1 LFDRLG
7 KRRPTRMTTEA
18 EKLLAQNV
26 AHLTLSGG
34 VALLL
39 ALVTAGAAKG
49 LIGVGM
55 PIVAMPLVSHI
66 IDLPAAVALLSLPL
80 VLSNLRQAVE
90 GGGTVA
96 ALRQMAPL
104 LLGFCVGIVAGVKL
118 LMSLDDA
125 WLKPLV
131 GCALLLAGLAV
142 VAKPD
147 LSLSPTGEKVVG
159 PIAGALGGLLGGLA
173 ALSGPIVFIYL
184 LATSRDKN
192 LFVKHA
198 SLYLVFASAVLLLV
212 MSRYAAITPADAGI
226 SLVAVLPVMA
236 GMALGTKIRPHVP
249 IKLFRV
255 LILLVV
261 VASAV
266 GLIVTPVLRSLA

>member
-1 LFDRLG
+1 MRV
-7 KRRPTRMTTEA
+7 TTEGST
-18 EKLLAQNV
+18 LLVQNV
-26 AHLTLSGG
+26 AQLTFGGG

-66 IDLPAAVALLSLPL
+66 IDLPAAVALLSIPL

-96 ALRQMAPL
+96 ALRQLAPL
-104 LLGFCVGIVAGVKL
+104 LLGFCVGIVVGVKL

-131 GCALLLAGLAV
+131 GCALLLAGLTV

-147 LSLSPTGEKVVG
+147 LTLSPAGERVVG
-159 PIAGALGGLLGGLA
+159 PIAGGLGGLFGGLA
-173 ALSGPIVFIYL
+173 ALSGPIVFVYL

-212 MSRYAAITPADAGI
+212 MSTYAHITIADAGI
-226 SLVAVLPVMA
+226 SLVSVLPVMI
-236 GMALGTKIRPHVP
+236 GMALGARVRPHVP
-249 IKLFRV
+249 IKLFRL
-255 LILLVV
+255 LILVV
-261 VASAV
+261 VFASAV
-266 GLIVTPVLRSLA
+266 DLIVAPLLRSLA

>member
-1 LFDRLG
+1 MLVQSV
-7 KRRPTRMTTEA
+7 T
-18 EKLLAQNV
+18 Q
-26 AHLTLSGG
+26 LTFAGG
-34 VALLL
+34 FALLV

-66 IDLPAAVALLSLPL
+66 IDLPAAVALLSVPL
-80 VLSNLRQAVE
+80 VISNLRQAVE
-90 GGGTVA
+90 GGGTML
-96 ALRQMAPL
+96 ALRQLAPL
-104 LLGFCVGIVAGVKL
+104 LLGFCVGVVVGVKV

-131 GCALLLAGLAV
+131 GGALLLAGLMV

-147 LSLSPTGEKVVG
+147 LTLSNTGQRVVA
-159 PIAGALGGLLGGLA
+159 PIAGILGGVFGGFA
-173 ALSGPIVFIYL
+173 ALSGPIVFVYL
-184 LATSRDKN
+184 LATSSDKN

-212 MSRYAAITPADAGI
+212 MSSYAQLTIADAGI
-226 SLVAVLPVMA
+226 SLLSVLPVMV
-236 GMALGTKIRPHVP
+236 GMALGAKIRPHVP
-249 IKLFRV
+249 IKLFRL

-261 VASAV
+261 FASAV
-266 GLIVTPVLRSLA
+266 DLIVAPLLRWLA

>member
-1 LFDRLG
+1 
-7 KRRPTRMTTEA
+7 
-18 EKLLAQNV
+18 LLVQNV
-26 AHLTLSGG
+26 AQLTLAGG
-34 VALLL
+34 LALLL

-66 IDLPAAVALLSLPL
+66 IDLPAAVALLSIPL

-90 GGGTVA
+90 GGGTMV
-96 ALRQMAPL
+96 ALRRMAPL
-104 LLGFCVGIVAGVKL
+104 LLGFCVGIVIGVKM

-131 GCALLLAGLAV
+131 GCALLLAGFTV

-147 LSLSPTGEKVVG
+147 LTLSPLGQRVAA
-159 PIAGALGGLLGGLA
+159 PIAGMLGGVFGGFA
-173 ALSGPIVFIYL
+173 ALSGPIVFVYL
-184 LATSRDKN
+184 LATSNDKD

-198 SLYLVFASAVLLLV
+198 SLYLVFASAVLFLV
-212 MSRYAAITPADAGI
+212 MSRYARITLADAGI
-226 SLVAVLPVMA
+226 SLVSVLPVMV
-236 GMALGTKIRPHVP
+236 GMALGAKIRPHVP
-249 IKLFRV
+249 IKLFRL

-261 VASAV
+261 FASAAD
-266 GLIVTPVLRSLA
+266 LIAAPFLQLLV

>member
-1 LFDRLG
+1 
-7 KRRPTRMTTEA
+7 
-18 EKLLAQNV
+18 LLVQNV
-26 AHLTLSGG
+26 AQLTLGGG

-39 ALVTAGAAKG
+39 ALVAAGAAKG

-66 IDLPAAVALLSLPL
+66 IDLPAAVALLSIPL

-104 LLGFCVGIVAGVKL
+104 LLGFCVGIVVGVTV

-131 GCALLLAGLAV
+131 GCALLLAGLTV
-142 VAKPD
+142 VVKRD
-147 LSLSPTGEKVVG
+147 LTLSPTGERVAA
-159 PIAGALGGLLGGLA
+159 PIAGALGGVFGGLA

-184 LATSRDKN
+184 LATARDKN

-212 MSRYAAITPADAGI
+212 MSSYAHITLADAGV
-226 SLVAVLPVMA
+226 SLVSVLPVMV
-236 GMALGTKIRPHVP
+236 GMAVGAKIRPHVP
-249 IKLFRV
+249 IKFFRL
-255 LILLVV
+255 LILLAVF
-261 VASAV
+261 ASAV
-266 GLIVTPVLRSLA
+266 DLIVAPFLKSFA

>member
-1 LFDRLG
+1 LG
-7 KRRPTRMTTEA
+7 
-18 EKLLAQNV
+18 
-26 AHLTLSGG
+26 GG
-34 VALLL
+34 LALLL

-66 IDLPAAVALLSLPL
+66 IDLPAAVALLSIPL
-80 VLSNLRQAVE
+80 VLSNVRQAVE

-96 ALRQMAPL
+96 ALRQLAPL
-104 LLGFCVGIVAGVKL
+104 LLGFCVGIVVGVKV
-118 LMSLDDA
+118 LMSLDDT

-131 GCALLLAGLAV
+131 GCALLLAGLSV

-147 LSLSPTGEKVVG
+147 LTLSPTGQKVVA
-159 PIAGALGGLLGGLA
+159 PIAGVLGGVFGGLA
-173 ALSGPIVFIYL
+173 ALSGPIVFVYL

-198 SLYLVFASAVLLLV
+198 SLYLVFASALLILV
-212 MSRYAAITPADAGI
+212 MSSHAYLTLADAGV
-226 SLVAVLPVMA
+226 SLVSVLPVMI
-236 GMALGTKIRPHVP
+236 GMALGAKIRPHVP
-249 IKLFRV
+249 IKFFRV

-261 VASAV
+261 FASAV
-266 GLIVTPVLRSLA
+266 DLIAAPFLRSLA

>member
-1 LFDRLG
+1 MLV
-7 KRRPTRMTTEA
+7 
-18 EKLLAQNV
+18 QNV
-26 AHLTLSGG
+26 AQLTLAGG
-34 VALLL
+34 LALLL

-66 IDLPAAVALLSLPL
+66 IDLPAAVALLSIPL

-90 GGGTVA
+90 GGGTMV
-96 ALRQMAPL
+96 ALRRMAPL
-104 LLGFCVGIVAGVKL
+104 LLGFCVGIVIGVKM

-131 GCALLLAGLAV
+131 GCALLLAGFTV

-147 LSLSPTGEKVVG
+147 LTLSPLGQRVAA
-159 PIAGALGGLLGGLA
+159 PIAGMLGGVFGGFA
-173 ALSGPIVFIYL
+173 ALSGPIVFVYL
-184 LATSRDKN
+184 LATSNDKD

-198 SLYLVFASAVLLLV
+198 SLYLVFASAVLFLV
-212 MSRYAAITPADAGI
+212 MSRYARITLADAGI
-226 SLVAVLPVMA
+226 SLVSVLPVMV
-236 GMALGTKIRPHVP
+236 GMALGAKIRPHVP
-249 IKLFRV
+249 IKLFRL

-261 VASAV
+261 FASAAD
-266 GLIVTPVLRSLA
+266 LIAAPFLQLLV